1 MKLSRARWVW
11 PVAFAA
17 VAAFTFGCGATQA
30 DGNGA
35 EGASADNSAVAKIGD
50 QVITSAQLDEE
61 IRKTDMQAFQ
71 AYYDARKKALDQMIA
86 KQLVET
92 ELAARGITET
102 ELQADVT
109 ASVPAVTPEEIQA
122 FYTQNQAQMG
132 GRPLEQMGGQISQFL
147 TNQRMGSAMSD
158 FLKELRAK
166 AGVQVL
172 LDPPRIDVKVAANDP
187 KKGPEGAP
195 ITLVEFSDFQ

>member
-17 VAAFTFGCGATQA
+17 VAAFTLGCGASQA

-35 EGASADNSAVAKIGD
+35 GASADQSAVAKIGD

-61 IRKTDMQAFQ
+61 IRKTDMKAYQ

-86 KQLVET
+86 KQLVDA
-92 ELAARGITET
+92 ELASRGINEQ
-102 ELQADVT
+102 ELQAEVT
-109 ASVPAVTPEEIQA
+109 ASVAAVTQAEIEA
-122 FYTQNQAQMG
+122 FFAQNQAQMG
-132 GRPLEQMGGQISQFL
+132 GRPLEQMGPQISQFL
-147 TNQRMGSAMSD
+147 TQQRMGTVMSD
-158 FLKELRAK
+158 FLKELRTK
-166 AGVQVL
+166 AGVTVL
-172 LDPPRIDVKVAANDP
+172 LDVPRIEVKVAANDP

-195 ITLVEFSDFQ
+195 ITLIEFSDFQ